1 MDTLLGASKSPSVG
15 DLSTVD
21 AFGSSKDICSRIQ
34 RGDLI
39 RVGHPELGETFHASA
54 DSGRGFADRV
64 IPLSSSDDANAPA
77 SLSSKSLEHATY
89 EVQSFHIQSS
99 LDTVTLTPGNI
110 LSSGYRIF
118 FKLETTQ
125 STNAG
130 GADGCLQWDR
140 D

>member
-1 MDTLLGASKSPSVG
+1 M
-15 DLSTVD
+15 
-21 AFGSSKDICSRIQ
+21 
-34 RGDLI
+34 I
-39 RVGHPELGETFHASA
+39 RVGHPELGETFHISA
-54 DSGRGFADRV
+54 DSGRGFMDRV

-77 SLSSKSLEHATY
+77 SISSKSLEHATY
-89 EVQSFHIQSS
+89 KVQLFHIRSS